1 MIVPEPSSIPRKDID
16 RLLEA
21 LDVNFVRLAECLVS
35 AGHHLTFKALDAPAL
50 HHTLEGDGW
59 LQVDGQEPIKLR
71 PNTLVMVPPGHSFT
85 FTGPGQPP
93 RHQFDAPSSS
103 LDAEGLQKFVVGNS
117 PPRLHLICGYFR
129 AGYGLG
135 INPFATP
142 GPVLVEQFEDQ
153 LLPATLLQG
162 ALAELAANE
171 AGAHTVTG
179 LLLKQLLITLVRRSM
194 ASGQAWGQRF
204 SALGDVRIARAFSE
218 MVSRPGAPHTIASLA
233 QHAALSR
240 SAFQARFTSL
250 FGTSP
255 MHALRQ
261 LRMKKALALLAG
273 GALSIE
279 QISHMVGYA
288 SRSSFIRAYREV
300 FGHNPGADSPASVSR
315 NPAALP

>member
-1 MIVPEPSSIPRKDID
+1 MSLTVPPSMPRKDID

-35 AGHHLTFKALDAPAL
+35 ASHYLSFQALDAPAL
-50 HHTLEGDGW
+50 HHTLEGHGW
-59 LQVDGQEPIKLR
+59 LQVDGQEPIELR
-71 PNTLVMVPPGHSFT
+71 PNTLVIVPPGFGFT
-85 FTGPGQPP
+85 FAGPGQPP
-93 RHQFDAPSSS
+93 RQQANTPAKS
-103 LDAEGLQKFVVGNS
+103 LDVGDLRKFVVGNS

-153 LLPATLLQG
+153 LLPVTLLQG
-162 ALAELAANE
+162 ALAELSANE

-179 LLLKQLLITLVRRSM
+179 LLLKQLLITLVRRSL
-194 ASGQAWGQRF
+194 ASGQEWGRRF
-204 SALGDVRIARAFSE
+204 SALGDARIARAFGE
-218 MVSRPGAPHTIASLA
+218 MLSHPGAPHTIASLA
-233 QHAALSR
+233 GHAALSR
-240 SAFQARFTSL
+240 SAFQARFTAL

-261 LRMKKALALLAG
+261 LRMKKALTLLAG
-273 GALSIE
+273 GALSVE
-279 QISHMVGYA
+279 QVSRMVGYA

-300 FGHNPGADSPASVSR
+300 FGHNPAADSPASVSR
-315 NPAALP
+315 NPAPPR